1 MDSPVATIT
10 SISNGVAT
18 VTVSRSVACAR
29 CAAGKGCGAGL
40 LGGNPKPVSIQVPLP
55 EEMGLKVGD
64 QVCLELSPESL
75 LKASFLVYGLP
86 LVGVVTALLIGWL
99 VAGPLPD
106 TSAIGLAIVG
116 LLTGLVVGRARI
128 GRNRCLERFVPAISG
143 RAVSA

>member
-10 SISNGVAT
+10 SISNGMAT
-18 VTVSRSVACAR
+18 LTVSRSVACAR

-40 LGGNPKPVSIQVPLP
+40 LGGNQKPARIQVPLP
-55 EEMGLKVGD
+55 DEMGLRVGD

-75 LKASFLVYGLP
+75 LRASFLVYGLP
-86 LVGVVTALLIGWL
+86 LVGVVTALLIGWF

-106 TSAIGLAIVG
+106 TSAIGLAIAG
-116 LLTGLVVGRARI
+116 LLIGLAVGRARI

-143 RAVSA
+143 RAVSV

>member
-40 LGGNPKPVSIQVPLP
+40 LGGNPKPVSLQVPLP
-55 EEMGLKVGD
+55 EEMGLRAGD

-86 LVGVVTALLIGWL
+86 LVGVVTALLIGRL
-99 VAGPLPD
+99 VVGPLPD

-143 RAVSA
+143 RAVSV